1 MKQFCDEHPP
11 VTEALMVVFSLSVG
25 AVVASTVYLRI
36 HGFSVLH
43 EIGRVL

>member
-1 MKQFCDEHPP
+1 MKQFCDEHAP
-11 VTEALMVVFSLSVG
+11 VTETLMVIFSLSVG

-43 EIGRVL
+43 ELGRVI